1 MMQCPWTFRE
11 FCFGILVAILF
22 VAAVLFIAW
31 RMDVSSREKF
41 FASAIDTR
49 LTDRNCWQWSTQHPV
64 DSFNGCQKQ
73 FLGGGK

>member
-49 LTDRNCWQWSTQHPV
+49 LTDQKCWQWSKQHPK
-64 DSFNGCQKQ
+64 SSYTECQTQ
-73 FLGGGK
+73 FLGGGR